1 MALIAD
7 VGQMAEEIIKAKI
20 KEFTDSLPDPEEV
33 IDSMVE
39 AAKAQI
45 ESKLEELNSIYDSIQ
60 TAITNLSNIPTDIAS
75 ALTSAATILPP
86 GGGVPVVVN
95 QTMANIKSW
104 KIQIATATASLG
116 QLNSVLSLLGKG
128 VPALNVI
135 IQTVSTIGAAID
147 TVAGIIDAIP
157 LG

>member
-135 IQTVSTIGAAID
+135 IQTVSTVGAAIN

>member
-20 KEFTDSLPDPEEV
+20 KEFTDSLPDSEEV

-135 IQTVSTIGAAID
+135 IQTVSTVGAAID

>member
-135 IQTVSTIGAAID
+135 IQTVSTVGAAID

>member
-20 KEFTDSLPDPEEV
+20 KEFTDSLPDPEEI

-135 IQTVSTIGAAID
+135 IQTVSTVGAAID